1 MIPISYL
8 NGHVYLHIF
17 CKVILGDLMII
28 HGDLTSD
35 MLGFKP

>member
-17 CKVILGDLMII
+17 CEVILGDLMII